1 MNNLIL
7 INNLPQELISDFVI
21 NTGEDQTFI
30 FFQEPEEDLIRKINL
45 RFFIKSGATLHLWH
59 IFFGSNETNFEE
71 TVHFDEEDG
80 FAENHTLYF
89 GDGAKHL
96 SMNISHIHDA
106 PSGTSRIFS
115 RGILK
120 DTAKGKYDGNIK
132 ISQQA
137 KKTDA
142 FLEEKTLLL
151 SQGAK
156 SEAIPALEIGTND
169 VKAAHSASC
178 TRVDDNQLF
187 YAASRGIP
195 EDEAIRLIAEG
206 FLGHLIGKLP
216 DEKLQ
221 QRTFELVRKKLM
233 V

>member
-1 MNNLIL
+1 MNNVVL
-7 INNLPQELISDFVI
+7 INDLPQELTRNFTIKA
-21 NTGEDQTFI
+21 GEDQTFI
-30 FFQEPEEDLIRKINL
+30 FFQEPEEDFVRKIK
-45 RFFIKSGATLHLWH
+45 FKFTIKNNSKLHLWH
-59 IFFGSNETNFEE
+59 IFFGSNDTNFEE
-71 TVHFDEEDG
+71 TVHFDEENG
-80 FAENHTLYF
+80 FAENHTIYF
-89 GDGAKHL
+89 GDLTKHL
-96 SMNISHIHDA
+96 SMNISHVHDA

-120 DTAKGKYDGNIK
+120 DTAKGRYDGNIK

-151 SQGAK
+151 SSGAK

-195 EDEAIRLIAEG
+195 QEEAIRLIAEG
-206 FLGHLIGKLP
+206 FLGSLLMKLP

-221 QRTFELVRKKLM
+221 KHVFETIRKKL
-233 V
+233 

>member
-1 MNNLIL
+1 MNNVVS
-7 INNLPQELISDFVI
+7 INDLPQELTRDFTV
-21 NTGEDQTFI
+21 NAGDDQTFI
-30 FFQEPEEDLIRKINL
+30 FFQEPEEDITRKIN
-45 RFFIKSGATLHLWH
+45 FTFTIKNNSKLHLWH
-59 IFFGSNETNFEE
+59 VFFGSNETNFEE
-71 TVHFDEEDG
+71 TVHFEEENG
-80 FAENHTLYF
+80 FAENHTIYF
-89 GDGAKHL
+89 GDLMKHL
-96 SMNISHIHDA
+96 SMNISHIHEA
-106 PSGTSRIFS
+106 PFGTSRIFS

-120 DTAKGKYDGNIK
+120 DTAKGRYDGNIK
-132 ISQQA
+132 IAQSA

-151 SQGAK
+151 SAGAK

-206 FLGHLIGKLP
+206 FLGSLLMKLP
-216 DEKLQ
+216 DEKLRQ
-221 QRTFELVRKKLM
+221 HIFEIIRKKL
-233 V
+233 